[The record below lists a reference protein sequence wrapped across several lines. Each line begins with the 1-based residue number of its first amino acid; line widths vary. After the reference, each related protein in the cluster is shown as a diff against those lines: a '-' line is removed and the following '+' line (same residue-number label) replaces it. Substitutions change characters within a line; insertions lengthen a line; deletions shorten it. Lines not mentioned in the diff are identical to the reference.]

1 MHTTA
6 QINIPRA
13 MVQMRSV
20 IELLLPEFVL
30 VGEPYCHCCRK
41 CLLLNHAEHTPS
53 LFRFLTEHTPSF
65 FRSLGGQNGVVHS
78 PNVLRSVA
86 HCRIVLT
93 GSRWVEGS

>member
-30 VGEPYCHCCRK
+30 VGEAQM
-41 CLLLNHAEHTPS
+41 LLNLAEYTPS
-53 LFRFLTEHTPSF
+53 LFRFLGP
-65 FRSLGGQNGVVHS
+65 NG
-78 PNVLRSVA
+78 LRSVA

-93 GSRWVEGS
+93 GSRWVDGS